1 MNYTMISLPKM
12 CDRGWLHIVLENNDF
27 VLTLNSF
34 ETTYLSGNNFEY
46 GTAVVVYAE
55 EHLSTINEAESLT
68 MILYIGSLLL
78 ILIILCTM
86 ASYLQYLQ
94 RRIKY
99 SHDPTGIQIRQQKSL
114 DLDVITEMTSA
125 DIDDEKDTNP
135 EALRN
140 LAREKQKEYLSTK
153 YDSYLIQSDC
163 IFDHRT
169 ITLCSFYYM
178 LIIFGL

>member
-94 RRIKY
+94 RIIKY
-99 SHDPTGIQIRQQKSL
+99 KHDPTGIQIQQ
-114 DLDVITEMTSA
+114 
-125 DIDDEKDTNP
+125 
-135 EALRN
+135 
-140 LAREKQKEYLSTK
+140 Q
-153 YDSYLIQSDC
+153 
-163 IFDHRT
+163 
-169 ITLCSFYYM
+169 M
-178 LIIFGL
+178 LK